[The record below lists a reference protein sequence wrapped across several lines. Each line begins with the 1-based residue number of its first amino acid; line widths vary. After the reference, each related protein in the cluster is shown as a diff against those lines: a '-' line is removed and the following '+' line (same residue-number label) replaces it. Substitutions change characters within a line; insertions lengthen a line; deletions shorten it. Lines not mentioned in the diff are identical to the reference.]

1 MLKGFFYYIK
11 NDAFGAKQVCVLDK
25 RGEAFVTSDY
35 SMKESGSKN
44 VIIGGMIYAR
54 KVDEFQ

>member
-1 MLKGFFYYIK
+1 MLKGFFYYIE

-35 SMKESGSKN
+35 SMRESGSK
-44 VIIGGMIYAR
+44 
-54 KVDEFQ
+54 K